1 MGKKLTQTQK
11 EYKKQRRRVQRAVKR
26 LEKIGYIF
34 DENVVPKIPKKIT
47 EASVRRLAKIT
58 PEKLREKSE
67 YIIGEEVVKY
77 KTNKKE
83 IKQEIKRI
91 RESLKQEQEKTVKD
105 YIPKIS
111 YIEKFKEKI
120 EELFGRIEKFRE
132 DVNDLPDSRAFYHG
146 RGIPV
151 TYKDLIPYKAL
162 FISLLDD
169 RIAENG
175 EEEVEKLLFDNS
187 TEIED
192 KFDAIT
198 YDSKEYVVDFCLNRV
213 AEILKGTPL
222 SLNENEMVTELSEGS
237 YEIEE

>member
-1 MGKKLTQTQK
+1 MAKKLTQNQK
-11 EYKKQRRRVQRAVKR
+11 DYRKQRRRVQQAVKR

-34 DENVVPKIPKKIT
+34 DENVVPKIPKKVT
-47 EASVRRLAKIT
+47 KASVQRLAKIT

-67 YIIGEEVVKY
+67 YIIGDKLIKY
-77 KTNKKE
+77 KTHKKE

-91 RESLKQEQEKTVKD
+91 RESLKQEQE

-120 EELFGRIEKFRE
+120 DELFGRIEKFRE
-132 DVNDLPDSRAFYHG
+132 DVNELPDSRAFYHG
-146 RGIPV
+146 RGIPA
-151 TYKDLIPYKAL
+151 TFKDLIPYKNL
-162 FISLLDD
+162 FLSLLDD

-175 EEEVEKLLFDNS
+175 EEEVEKLLFEHS

-192 KFDAIT
+192 KFGAIT
-198 YDSKEYVVDFCLNRV
+198 YDSKEEVVNFCLNSI
-213 AEILKGTPL
+213 ADLLKGSPL
-222 SLNENEMVTELSEGS
+222 SPSENEMVTQLSEGS

>member
-1 MGKKLTQTQK
+1 MAKKLTQTQK
-11 EYKKQRRRVQRAVKR
+11 EYRKQRRRVQQAVRR

-47 EASVRRLAKIT
+47 KASVQRLAKIT

-77 KTNKKE
+77 KTHKKE
-83 IKQEIKRI
+83 IKQEIKRV
-91 RESLKQEQEKTVKD
+91 RESLKQEQEN
-105 YIPKIS
+105 IPKIS

-120 EELFGRIEKFRE
+120 EELFGKIEEFRN
-132 DVNDLPDSRAFYHG
+132 DINDLPDEREFYHG
-146 RGIPV
+146 RNEDK
-151 TYKDLIPYKAL
+151 TFMDLTPYKNL

-187 TEIED
+187 D
-192 KFDAIT
+192 KIADCLNAIT
-198 YDSKEYVVDFCLNRV
+198 YDSKQEVVQFCLDKV
-213 AEILKGTPL
+213 ADIIKGSPL
-222 SLNENEMVTELSEGS
+222 SLSENEMVTQLSESS
-237 YEIEE
+237 YEIED